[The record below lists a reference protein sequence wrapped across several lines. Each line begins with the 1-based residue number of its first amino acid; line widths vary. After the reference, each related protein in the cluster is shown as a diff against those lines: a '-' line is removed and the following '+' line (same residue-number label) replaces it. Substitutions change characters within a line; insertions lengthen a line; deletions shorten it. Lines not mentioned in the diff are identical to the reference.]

1 MEFNGGLGFERSYY
15 LASANGFTAAP
26 MLEGDIEADLCVIGG
41 GCTGLSAALH
51 AAEAGYSVILL
62 EGGRIGWG
70 ASGRNG
76 GQIIPGLRKG
86 AVELVDRYGAEDARR
101 LFELGVEARYVLVDL
116 IERHGIDCD
125 LKSTGHL
132 VAAVKPADLEDIAK
146 EVECLARVMD
156 YPHAVPV
163 DRFEIAAE
171 IGTDGYCGGL
181 LDRLGGHYHP
191 LNFTLGLA
199 EAARKAGVRLF
210 EQSPASSIEN
220 TASGV
225 RVKTASA
232 SVNARFGVLAGDA
245 LLGQLE
251 PGIAR
256 HIMPVGNYLVA
267 TEPLGDWATL
277 LPNDRAVS
285 DSRFVV
291 NYYRLSADRRLIFGG
306 GERYTPSPPA
316 DIAEF
321 AGAHMRRV
329 FPHLANRRIDY
340 AWGGVVSVTRTRL
353 PHFGRIGN
361 FFFAHGYSGLGVALS
376 SFAGQLIGE
385 AMQGTAER
393 FDLMAR
399 FAPRAFPGGRILS
412 DPLYVMAML
421 WYAMR
426 DRL

>member
-1 MEFNGGLGFERSYY
+1 MDFNGGLGFERSYY
-15 LASANGFTAAP
+15 LATANAFSPSPALDGN
-26 MLEGDIEADLCVIGG
+26 IEADLCVIGG

-51 AAEAGYSVILL
+51 ASQAGYSVVLL

-86 AVELVDRYGAEDARR
+86 AVELVARFGRHDARA
-101 LFELGVEARYVLVDL
+101 LFDLGVEARYVLVDL
-116 IERHGIDCD
+116 IERHGIRCD
-125 LKSTGHL
+125 FKPTGHL
-132 VAAVKPADLEDIAK
+132 VAAVKPAHLEGLRR
-146 EVECLARVMD
+146 EVECLASAMD
-156 YPHAVPV
+156 YPHATLVHPM
-163 DRFEIAAE
+163 EISGE
-171 IGTDGYCGGL
+171 IGTEGYCGGF
-181 LDRLGGHYHP
+181 LDGLGGHYHP
-191 LNFTLGLA
+191 FNFTLGLA
-199 EAARKAGVRLF
+199 DAARKAGARLF
-210 EQSPASSIEN
+210 EQSPVVAIET

-225 RVKTASA
+225 LVTAASA
-232 SVNARFGVLAGDA
+232 TVRARFGVLAGDA

-251 PGIAR
+251 PGIAQ

-267 TEPLGDWATL
+267 TEPLDDWQDL

-306 GERYTPSPPA
+306 GERYTPSPPG
-316 DIAEF
+316 DISAF
-321 AGAHMRRV
+321 AAGHMARV
-329 FPHLANRRIDY
+329 FPHLKQRRIDY

-376 SFAGQLIGE
+376 SFAGVMISE

-412 DPLYVMAML
+412 DPLYVMGML
-421 WYAMR
+421 WYALR

>member
-1 MEFNGGLGFERSYY
+1 M
-15 LASANGFTAAP
+15 AAAVP
-26 MLEGDIEADLCVIGG
+26 
-41 GCTGLSAALH
+41 GCRQPLH
-51 AAEAGYSVILL
+51 AVRAGYTVVLL
-62 EGGRIGWG
+62 EGGQIGWG

-76 GQIIPGLRKG
+76 GQIIPGLRKN
-86 AVELVDRYGAEDARR
+86 AVELVNRYGAHDARR
-101 LFELGVEARYVLVDL
+101 LFDLGVEARYVLVDL
-116 IERHGIDCD
+116 IRRHRIDCD

-132 VAAVKPADLEDIAK
+132 TAAVKPADLEDIAR

-163 DRFEIAAE
+163 DRFQIAAE

-199 EAARKAGVRLF
+199 EAARQAGVRLF
-210 EQSPASSIEN
+210 ERSPALIIEN

-225 RVKTASA
+225 LVKTATA
-232 SVNARFGVLAGDA
+232 SVSARFGVLAGDA

-267 TEPLGDWATL
+267 TEPLADWASL
-277 LPNDRAVS
+277 VPNDRAVS

-316 DIAEF
+316 DIAAF
-321 AGAHMRRV
+321 AAAHMTRV
-329 FPHLANRRIDY
+329 FPVLANRRIDY
-340 AWGGVVSVTRTRL
+340 AWGGVVSVTRSRL
-353 PHFGRIGN
+353 PHFGRRGN
-361 FFFAHGYSGLGVALS
+361 FFFAHGYSGLGVAWS
-376 SFAGQLIGE
+376 SFAGLLISE
-385 AMQGTAER
+385 AMRGTAER

-399 FAPRAFPGGRILS
+399 FAPQAFPGGRILR

-421 WYAMR
+421 WYALR